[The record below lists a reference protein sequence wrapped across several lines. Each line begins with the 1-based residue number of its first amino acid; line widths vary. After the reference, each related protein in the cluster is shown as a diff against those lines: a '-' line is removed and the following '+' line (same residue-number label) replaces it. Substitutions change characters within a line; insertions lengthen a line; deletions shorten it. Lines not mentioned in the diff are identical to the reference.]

1 MSDWTK
7 LFSKEVYVKVTTDIS
22 LSVQR
27 YFAPIVGLV
36 HGVTETIGMT
46 DTKHKDSGRD
56 DDRLRLG

>member
-36 HGVTETIGMT
+36 HGVAETIGIT

-56 DDRLRLG
+56 DDRLRSG